1 MKKNIIFDKNV
12 QQQNGI
18 DVTSVNATNII
29 VETVSQTGNLDISGN
44 LTVTD
49 NITSS
54 GNLNVVDIT
63 ASNITSSGSI
73 NGLLIETNSN
83 NGIFIAP
90 DSVQN
95 LGYEAIGIGFAAMN
109 HSTNNY
115 YCVALGD
122 NTLGSGNF
130 NYCTAIGMNSMRFD
144 VSGNNNT
151 AIGYQSGSDALNT
164 YNFSTAVGSNATY
177 TGSNQIVLGTLNE
190 TTIIKGNLAVGGL
203 TSVLTGNVVD
213 ISGSALISDNL
224 SVNGTVNGNN
234 MNVSNNL
241 SVANDTSSKLY
252 SSPSNTVNLQ
262 TTTLAAQ
269 TYANGMDGTG
279 SNTGLQVGWN
289 YSIHYGDTSLVNWA
303 NAGTGGFTFLSISA
317 GYPMKVLGFYR

>member
-18 DVTSVNATNII
+18 DVTSVNAINII

-44 LTVTD
+44 LSVTD

-63 ASNITSSGSI
+63 SSNITSSGNLNVSNSI

-90 DSVQN
+90 DAVQN
-95 LGYEAIGIGFAAMN
+95 LGYEAIGIGFASMN

-151 AIGYQSGSDALNT
+151 RWILFNRY
-164 YNFSTAVGSNATY
+164 
-177 TGSNQIVLGTLNE
+177 
-190 TTIIKGNLAVGGL
+190 
-203 TSVLTGNVVD
+203 
-213 ISGSALISDNL
+213 
-224 SVNGTVNGNN
+224 
-234 MNVSNNL
+234 
-241 SVANDTSSKLY
+241 
-252 SSPSNTVNLQ
+252 
-262 TTTLAAQ
+262 
-269 TYANGMDGTG
+269 
-279 SNTGLQVGWN
+279 
-289 YSIHYGDTSLVNWA
+289 
-303 NAGTGGFTFLSISA
+303 FTF
-317 GYPMKVLGFYR
+317 K